1 MKRVLVKS
9 VYSAFDYV
17 MEHYYPEGLEVN
29 AERKFLFRILTQEDL
44 DLFFQKVIFAK
55 GY

>member
-17 MEHYYPEGLEVN
+17 MEHYYPEGLEAN
-29 AERKFLFRILTQEDL
+29 SLYITMRSLELILKDYE
-44 DLFFQKVIFAK
+44 
-55 GY
+55 